1 MPIKTITEMINEG
14 ILPDDLPKRT
24 TIPNPINKD
33 SWKSKTSGSLA
44 QKKNMIRNKYGRLV
58 EQKPLGTYTPRE
70 QRIINRSLENRSL
83 KHTLMKPVVSPL
95 TNNDIISKWKED
107 RAKLEELRK
116 WRSKKEDDE
125 KAKRKGLVVDK
136 KSING

>member
-1 MPIKTITEMINEG
+1 MKNGDYG
-14 ILPDDLPKRT
+14 I
-24 TIPNPINKD
+24 
-33 SWKSKTSGSLA
+33 GSLV
-44 QKKNMIRNKYGRLV
+44 IF
-58 EQKPLGTYTPRE
+58 
-70 QRIINRSLENRSL
+70 
-83 KHTLMKPVVSPL
+83 
-95 TNNDIISKWKED
+95 KWKDD

>member
-1 MPIKTITEMINEG
+1 MITIKN
-14 ILPDDLPKRT
+14 
-24 TIPNPINKD
+24 
-33 SWKSKTSGSLA
+33 
-44 QKKNMIRNKYGRLV
+44 GRLV
-58 EQKPLGTYTPRE
+58 AQKPLGTYTPRE

-83 KHTLMKPVVSPL
+83 KHTLMKPVIAPL